1 MEMFHHPQFNQHEC
15 VCFFSDP
22 TSGLEAIIAIH
33 NTKLG
38 PAMGG
43 CRMRPYGSED
53 DALSD
58 ALRLSR
64 GMTYKNALA
73 GLSHGGG
80 KAVIIGDPEKDKTPS
95 LLHAFARCVDRL
107 GGRYITGEDSNIC
120 TRDIA
125 AVSEIT
131 PHVRNLPLDQTGD
144 PSVFTSWGVF
154 QSMKTALLYRNGSE
168 LRGAAVAIEGLGN
181 VGMDLCRLVHE
192 AGATLFVSDIDSSK
206 VASATSRFGA
216 HSVPVGTLHTADVEV
231 YAPCALGGGLNAR
244 TIPEINALVIAGAAN
259 NQLATPAD
267 GFRLKAAGILYC
279 PDYLVNAGGVLSV
292 GQPNA
297 PFDRQAAFDRA
308 AGITMTLLEVFQLAD
323 QQDVPTSIAA
333 DTLAERRFS

>member
-1 MEMFHHPQFNQHEC
+1 MEVFHHSQFNQHEC
-15 VCFFSDP
+15 VCFFSDK

-43 CRMRPYGSED
+43 CRMRPYKSED

-80 KAVIIGDPEKDKTPS
+80 KAVIIGDPEKDKTQM

-107 GGRYITGEDSNIC
+107 GGRYITGEDSNIG

-125 AVSEIT
+125 AVSEVT
-131 PHVRNLPLDQTGD
+131 SHVRNLPLDQNGD

-154 QSMKTALLYRNGSE
+154 QSMKTALLYKSGSK
-168 LRGAAVAIEGLGN
+168 LRGASVAIEGLGN

-192 AGATLFVSDIDSSK
+192 AGATLFVSDIDARK
-206 VASATSRFGA
+206 VASATNRFGA
-216 HSVPVGTLHTADVEV
+216 HSAQVGTLHAADVEV
-231 YAPCALGGGLNAR
+231 YAPCALGGGLNAQ
-244 TIPEINALVIAGAAN
+244 TIPEIKARVIAGAAN
-259 NQLATPAD
+259 NQLATPED
-267 GFRLKAAGILYC
+267 GLRLKAAGILYC

-292 GQPNA
+292 GQRNA
-297 PFDRQAAFDRA
+297 PFDRQAAYDRA
-308 AGITMTLLEVFQLAD
+308 AGITTTLVEVFKLAERL
-323 QQDVPTSIAA
+323 DVPTSAAA
-333 DTLAERRFS
+333 DTLAERRFA